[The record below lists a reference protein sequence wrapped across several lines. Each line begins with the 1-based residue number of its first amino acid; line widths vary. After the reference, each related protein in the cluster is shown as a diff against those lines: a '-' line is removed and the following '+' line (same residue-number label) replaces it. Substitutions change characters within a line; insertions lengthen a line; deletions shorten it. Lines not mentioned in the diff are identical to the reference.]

1 MLVYDGPAP
10 SVPVLDVQMTD
21 DEKTKLQS
29 YLVDE
34 HERAL
39 SERHDLELEW
49 EDAVKQWNARNRR
62 KDASTQDS
70 DIDRPTTFKYGRVEA
85 AQVMAPLFSVIDP
98 DSFIVCKKK
107 SKKLAVDVK
116 NYQDIIDHIVDK
128 SEYQKLASIMF
139 RNAQVFSYCVVKAG
153 WERDCETVFGFVD
166 TEDPKFQVIQQED
179 KDSIVAVYKKQALVE
194 RTVTVREGCFPHV
207 IPNIDYIFP
216 WYAIDRRTSPWET
229 HRVWLTKQEMQ
240 SRVDDG
246 KFEQSALDAL
256 GDPESTR
263 PKQYDVEQMSQG
275 TARTNNLAGQSR
287 HYELMETYLSW
298 KCGDSKKPREV
309 IALWERKQGKLLSVK
324 YNWLSEYRRPFSVWS
339 REERDDGIPGIS
351 LCYRLKYLHRAQT
364 AILNI
369 GLDAAARAAT
379 TTVFINTASDL
390 MRHFPGNVM
399 RPGVYPT
406 TADPEKDIKQFRL
419 SYDAV
424 PLDGHAKDIESDARM
439 VVGIDDTAFGKDV
452 AQRPTATG
460 TAKIMEASAMPI
472 DVMRESFRKEL
483 AHIVKMQLARYKQF
497 MPDGLYTFINSQ
509 DQYGQM
515 ADADILTWPEGT
527 IEENIEVETRISS
540 ATINR
545 DIKKQEAL
553 ALVKQLPELINFMM
567 QLGASAAD
575 VSNPAHLMALDALVL
590 YATSA
595 DAMLREFG
603 FSDASGKAMGFVA
616 DLQNGM
622 QVAQL
627 MQQAQQAIQQNQQ
640 LQQQNAALQQQTQG
654 LGQQNET
661 LSQGLADA
669 SGKATEAL
677 AANFHLRRALAGM
690 SPGPVIGPGSAPPV
704 APVAYGGSGVAPADS
719 GQMGGGT

>member
-10 SVPVLDVQMTD
+10 SVPVLDVELTD
-21 DEKTKLQS
+21 EERTKLQS

-39 SERHDLELEW
+39 SERHELELEW
-49 EDAVKQWNARNRR
+49 EDAVKQWSARNRR

-116 NYQDIIDHIVDK
+116 NYQDIIDHIVDI

-139 RNAQVFSYCVVKAG
+139 RNAQVFSYCIVKAG
-153 WERDCETVFGFVD
+153 WERDCETVFGLVD
-166 TEDPKFQVIQQED
+166 TEDPQFQVMQND
-179 KDSIVAVYKKQALVE
+179 GKHDIVAVYKKQALVE

-246 KFEQSALDAL
+246 KFDQKALDEL
-256 GDPESTR
+256 GEPESTR

-275 TARTNNLAGQSR
+275 KSKTNDLAGQSR
-287 HYELMETYLSW
+287 HYELMETYLAW

-424 PLDGHAKDIESDARM
+424 PLADHSKDLESDARM

-483 AHIVKMQLARYKQF
+483 AQIVKMQLARYKQF
-497 MPDGLYTFINSQ
+497 MPDGLYAFINSQ
-509 DQYGQM
+509 DKYGQQ
-515 ADADILTWPEGT
+515 ADADILSWPEGT
-527 IEENIEVETRISS
+527 INENVEIETRISS

-545 DIKKQEAL
+545 DIKKQEAM
-553 ALVKQLPELINFMM
+553 ALVKELPELINVMM
-567 QLGASAAD
+567 QFGASAAD
-575 VSNPAHLMALDALVL
+575 VNNPAHLLALDAMTI
-590 YATSA
+590 YATAA
-595 DAMLREFG
+595 DSMMREFG
-603 FSDASGKAMGFVA
+603 FTDAVGKFIGFVA
-616 DLQNGM
+616 DLQAGM
-622 QVAQL
+622 QQAEIL
-627 MQQAQQAIQQNQQ
+627 QQAQQAMQENQQ
-640 LQQQNAALQQQTQG
+640 LKQQVQGMGQQMQG
-654 LGQQNET
+654 MGQQNET
-661 LSQGLADA
+661 LTQGLADA
-669 SGKATEAL
+669 SGKTTEAL

-690 SPGPVIGPGSAPPV
+690 SPGPVIGPGAAPQV
-704 APVAYGGSGVAPADS
+704 APVAYGGSGVAPAPT
-719 GQMGGGT
+719 GQVGGGA